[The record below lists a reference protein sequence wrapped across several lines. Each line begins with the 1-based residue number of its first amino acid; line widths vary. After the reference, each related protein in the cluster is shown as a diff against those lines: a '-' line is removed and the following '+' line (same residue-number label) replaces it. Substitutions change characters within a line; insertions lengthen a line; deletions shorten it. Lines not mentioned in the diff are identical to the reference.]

1 MSPYAIQATASP
13 VMLPYVS
20 RLTRVLSGRL
30 GWHRARLKLMA
41 RLTRALLTLTTTN
54 LADLALVMKPQVK
67 TRSTY
72 RRLQRFFAGFTFDYD
87 RFGQFLL
94 RLVPASPPHVVV
106 CDRTEWHFGS
116 TSVNVLMIGVAH
128 EGIAFPISWTVLSHG
143 GGSGAA
149 EHIDLVDRFLEV
161 VEPEQIRVLVA
172 DREFTGGDLLC
183 ALKERS
189 VPFAI
194 RIKADRRVGPSSK
207 EYSLPA
213 RMLMR
218 PLAEGEA
225 RRLNESFGE
234 ACVLGEA
241 ESVPVQVVGKRL
253 SDGSMLIL
261 AAHSLEG
268 EADMESIFETYRK
281 RWEIETLFAAL
292 KSRGFDLEA
301 THLTKPE
308 RIRKLLGILA
318 FAYTWARLIGLERKR
333 REGPPR
339 RCSNGHPAKSL
350 FRYGLDRLREL
361 VNNSWRMQTE
371 LARCLRA
378 LTQPSSFLSCS

>member
-1 MSPYAIQATASP
+1 
-13 VMLPYVS
+13 MLPYVS

-72 RRLQRFFAGFTFDYD
+72 RRLQRFFASFAFDYD

-116 TSVNVLMIGVAH
+116 TSVNVLMIGIAH

-143 GGSGAA
+143 GGSGAS
-149 EHIDLVDRFLEV
+149 EHLDLVDRFLEV
-161 VEPEQIRVLVA
+161 AGPEQIRVLVA
-172 DREFTGGDLLC
+172 DREFTGGDFLRG
-183 ALKERS
+183 LKERS
-189 VPFAI
+189 VPFVI
-194 RIKADRRVGPSSK
+194 RIKANRRVGPSSK

-225 RRLNESFGE
+225 RRLTKSFGE
-234 ACVLGEA
+234 PCVLSEA

-261 AAHSLEG
+261 AAHRLEG
-268 EADMESIFETYRK
+268 EALMESIFEVYRK

-361 VNNSWRMQTE
+361 VNNSWQMQTE

-378 LTQPSSFLSCS
+378 LTQPTSFLSCS

>member
-1 MSPYAIQATASP
+1 M
-13 VMLPYVS
+13 
-20 RLTRVLSGRL
+20 
-30 GWHRARLKLMA
+30 
-41 RLTRALLTLTTTN
+41 LTTTN

-72 RRLQRFFAGFTFDYD
+72 RRLQRFFAGFAFEYR

-94 RLVPASPPHVVV
+94 RLVPAPPPYVVV

-116 TSVNVLMIGVAH
+116 TPVNVLMIGIAH
-128 EGIAFPISWTVLSHG
+128 KGIAFPISWTVLSHG
-143 GGSGAA
+143 GGSGAT
-149 EHIDLVDRFLEV
+149 EHLDLLDRFLEV

-172 DREFTGGDLLC
+172 DREFTGGDLLRG
-183 ALKERS
+183 LKERS

-194 RIKADRRVGPSSK
+194 RIQADRHVGPSSR

-218 PLAEGEA
+218 PLSKGEV
-225 RRLNESFGE
+225 RPLNESFGE

-241 ESVPVQVVGKRL
+241 ESVLVQVVGKRL

-261 AAHSLEG
+261 AARGLEG
-268 EADMESIFETYRK
+268 EAIFEAYRQ

-301 THLTKPE
+301 THLTKPK

-318 FAYTWARLIGLERKR
+318 FAYTWARLVGLNRKR

-350 FRYGLDRLREL
+350 FRYGLDQLREL

-371 LARCLRA
+371 LDRCLRA
-378 LTQPSSFLSCS
+378 LTQPTSFLSCR

>member
-1 MSPYAIQATASP
+1 MS
-13 VMLPYVS
+13 
-20 RLTRVLSGRL
+20 
-30 GWHRARLKLMA
+30 

-72 RRLQRFFAGFTFDYD
+72 RRLQRFFADFAFDYA

-116 TSVNVLMIGVAH
+116 VSVNVLMIGIAH

-149 EHIDLVDRFLEV
+149 EHIDLLDRFLEV
-161 VEPEQIRVLVA
+161 IEPEQIRALVA
-172 DREFTGGDLLC
+172 DREFTGGDFLRG
-183 ALKERS
+183 LKERS
-189 VPFAI
+189 VPFVI
-194 RIKADRRVGPSSK
+194 RIKSDRRVGPSSK

-213 RMLMR
+213 QMLMR
-218 PLAEGEA
+218 PLSEGQS
-225 RRLNESFGE
+225 RRLNESFDG

-241 ESVPVQVVGKRL
+241 ESTEVQVVGKRL
-253 SDGSMLIL
+253 SDGSMLTL
-261 AAHSLEG
+261 AAHRLEG
-268 EADMESIFETYRK
+268 EAALEPIFQIYRK

-301 THLTKPE
+301 THLTRPG

-318 FAYTWARLIGLERKR
+318 FAYTWARLIGLDRKR
-333 REGPPR
+333 QEGPPR
-339 RCSNGHPAKSL
+339 RCSNGYRVKSL

-361 VNNSWRMQTE
+361 VNNSWRMQGE

>member
-1 MSPYAIQATASP
+1 MS
-13 VMLPYVS
+13 
-20 RLTRVLSGRL
+20 
-30 GWHRARLKLMA
+30 

-72 RRLQRFFAGFTFDYD
+72 RRLQRFFAGFAFDYVQ
-87 RFGQFLL
+87 FGQFLL
-94 RLVPASPPHVVV
+94 RLVPASPPYVVV

-116 TSVNVLMIGVAH
+116 ASVNVLMIGIAH

-143 GGSGAA
+143 GGSGAE
-149 EHIDLVDRFLEV
+149 EHIDLIDRFLEV
-161 VEPEQIRVLVA
+161 AGPDQIHVLVA
-172 DREFTGGDLLC
+172 DREFTGGDLLR

-194 RIKADRRVGPSSK
+194 RIKADRHVGPASK
-207 EYSLPA
+207 DYSLPA
-213 RMLMR
+213 RMLVR
-218 PLAEGEA
+218 PLSEGEA

-241 ESVPVQVVGKRL
+241 ESVPVEVVGTRL

-261 AAHSLEG
+261 AAYRLEG
-268 EADMESIFETYRK
+268 EAGMESIFEAYRK
-281 RWEIETLFAAL
+281 RWQIETLFAAL

-301 THLTKPE
+301 THLTRPE
-308 RIRKLLGILA
+308 RIRKLLGVLA
-318 FAYTWARLIGLERKR
+318 FAYTWARLIGLDRKR
-333 REGPPR
+333 QEGPPR

-371 LARCLRA
+371 LARCLQA